1 MTALLTSFS
10 YGPILGL
17 QARRAQRGFYMT
29 PALNLVGR
37 EILGNLL
44 IVQTDAPEEVYQRFS
59 SQASLEEQIRFL
71 DRQLKV
77 AASFTDDAVNW
88 INLLPDMLNNQ
99 TLAKW
104 LESRLLERNQSFFRT
119 SYRALVSRVGFEI
132 VERGT
137 LSPTAIAFLAR
148 LAREAGY
155 PIALDDV
162 GAPDGSFATSA
173 QIAAMLKQIPARK
186 LKIDG
191 SLVVGRSPY
200 EATAAVFDL
209 LGAIE
214 HKHRRSVVEVT
225 LEGVPVNPHA
235 QEIQPQQFVTER
247 AQQLFARYQTNA
259 EVWKW
264 ALHDLGQQLHV
275 AITVQLAPVKYA
287 DFAQQELTL

>member
-37 EILGNLL
+37 EILGNLR
-44 IVQTDAPEEVYQRFS
+44 IEPADVPEHVYQEFIRRSYHDEKVRFM
-59 SQASLEEQIRFL
+59 E
-71 DRQLKV
+71 RQLQV
-77 AASFTDDAVNW
+77 AASFHDGVINW
-88 INLLPDMLNNQ
+88 INLIPEMLNNR
-99 TLAKW
+99 LVVER
-104 LESRLLERNQSFFRT
+104 LEVLLIERKRSFLRT
-119 SYRALVSRVGFEI
+119 MFIPRIASVGFEI
-132 VERGT
+132 VEQGT
-137 LSPTAIAFLAR
+137 LSSPAIAFINR
-148 LAREAGY
+148 LAKAGY
-155 PIALDDV
+155 PIAFDDV
-162 GAPDGSFATSA
+162 GAPDGSFATST
-173 QIAAMLKQIPARK
+173 QVAAMLKQIPARK

-275 AITVQLAPVKYA
+275 AVTVQLAPVKYA